1 MFFLIR
7 LLRLLLSK
15 RWGWMIL
22 GIVVMVSGVALGA
35 SSHQVTYQPI
45 TKGNFTP
52 YVVEGGTD
60 YLQTSD
66 GSTFYVIKEADL
78 SPHFD
83 GTAVFGGG
91 QKTFSILTRSDT
103 EDVDVQL
110 TDGTHLQGTGYRV
123 ERITQIDNTGQP
135 LQTFTSAEYTQN
147 PNGFYENNWAGGAGL
162 IVLGLLALVL
172 SFLAPRYLLNK
183 RQKSLA
189 ATPVAM
195 GNQGQAFPYQQQP
208 NPYQQAPNPYQ
219 QAPNPYQQPYQNPS
233 QYPQYPQQQYPPY
246 PPQPGG
252 YEPNQLANSERFP
265 PQN

>member
-22 GIVVMVSGVALGA
+22 GVVVLVGGVALGA

-60 YLQTSD
+60 YLQTTD

-83 GTAVFGGG
+83 GTAVFGGER
-91 QKTFSILTRSDT
+91 KTFSILTRSDT

-123 ERITQIDNTGQP
+123 ERIAQIDNTTGQP
-135 LQTFTSAEYTQN
+135 LQTFTTAEYTQD

-172 SFLAPRYLLNK
+172 SFFAPRYLQNK

-189 ATPVAM
+189 SAPAAM
-195 GNQGQAFPYQQQP
+195 GMQGQALPYQQ
-208 NPYQQAPNPYQ
+208 PNPYQ

-233 QYPQYPQQQYPPY
+233 QYPQYQQQQYPSY

-252 YEPNQLANSERFP
+252 YEPTQLANSERFP
-265 PQN
+265 PQNQ

>member
-22 GIVVMVSGVALGA
+22 GVVVLVSGVALGA

-60 YLQTSD
+60 YLQTTD

-83 GTAVFGGG
+83 GTTVFGGER
-91 QKTFSILTRSDT
+91 KTFAILTRSDT

-123 ERITQIDNTGQP
+123 ERIAQVDNTTGQT
-135 LQTFTSAEYTQN
+135 LQTYTTAEYTQN

-162 IVLGLLALVL
+162 IALGLLALVL
-172 SFLAPRYLLNK
+172 SFFVPRYLQNK
-183 RQKSLA
+183 RQKSLTSA
-189 ATPVAM
+189 PATM
-195 GNQGQAFPYQQQP
+195 GMQGQALPYQQP
-208 NPYQQAPNPYQ
+208 NPYQQM
-219 QAPNPYQQPYQNPS
+219 PNPYQQPYQNPS
-233 QYPQYPQQQYPPY
+233 QYPQYQQQYPSY
-246 PPQPGG
+246 PPQPGE
-252 YEPNQLANSERFP
+252 YNPTQLANSERFP
-265 PQN
+265 PQNQ